1 MRRREMLLPVILPE
15 AFQKVAYVQAA
26 MFPSYVDTEYI
37 PNQDTRVCCKF
48 ERIEDAINAD
58 SGVAVKK
65 SFVGYGTY
73 NMTLEYDV
81 DDTEEHFIY
90 LKYRK
95 DGSVHTGSDNFKFRI
110 RFESE

>member
-1 MRRREMLLPVILPE
+1 M
-15 AFQKVAYVQAA
+15 
-26 MFPSYVDTEYI
+26 
-37 PNQDTRVCCKF
+37 
-48 ERIEDAINAD
+48 
-58 SGVAVKK
+58 AVKK

-95 DGSVHTGSDNFKFRI
+95 DGSVHTGTDNFKSRI

>member
-1 MRRREMLLPVILPE
+1 MYFTTNPGKL
-15 AFQKVAYVQAA
+15 
-26 MFPSYVDTEYI
+26 YVDCMGQGETNCDFGI
-37 PNQDTRVCCKF
+37 VSNLDCTLQSNT
-48 ERIEDAINAD
+48 NAD

>member
-1 MRRREMLLPVILPE
+1 MQL
-15 AFQKVAYVQAA
+15 QKFVR
-26 MFPSYVDTEYI
+26 M
-37 PNQDTRVCCKF
+37 N
-48 ERIEDAINAD
+48 

-95 DGSVHTGSDNFKFRI
+95 DGSVHTGTDNFKFRI